1 MSDSTKRAER
11 RENEFKHWERRL
23 KREFYGNTNNKEC
36 DCVNVKTFDEFKNT
50 KCGEK
55 LKNTNNLDDKNR
67 WKDAIIK
74 NSHKKDRFLSKI
86 EIDNSIIEYNNE
98 NNKLSNSLKM
108 DYLRD
113 NLKRCN
119 NDISEI
125 EELLRELPERLEVLM
140 EMKREIEEEI
150 CWLQLDK

>member
-1 MSDSTKRAER
+1 MSNDNKRSDR
-11 RENEFKHWERRL
+11 RANCMKHWDKRL
-23 KREFYGNTNNKEC
+23 KREFYENTNNKKII
-36 DCVNVKTFDEFKNT
+36 DNSKQTFEEFKSS
-50 KCGEK
+50 KYGEK

-67 WKDAIIK
+67 WKDAIVK

-98 NNKLSNSLKM
+98 NNKFNNSLKM

-119 NDISEI
+119 NDIDEVKN
-125 EELLRELPERLEVLM
+125 LLNELPERLEGLLLM
-140 EMKREIEEEI
+140 KKELEEEI
-150 CWLQLDK
+150 CWLQLNK

>member
-1 MSDSTKRAER
+1 MSNDNKRSDR
-11 RENEFKHWERRL
+11 RANCMKHWDKRL
-23 KREFYGNTNNKEC
+23 KREFYENTNNK
-36 DCVNVKTFDEFKNT
+36 KTIDNNKQTFEEFKSS
-50 KCGEK
+50 KYGEK

-67 WKDAIIK
+67 WKDAIVK

-98 NNKLSNSLKM
+98 NNKFDNIKKIHYLKEQ
-108 DYLRD
+108 LL
-113 NLKRCN
+113 NCN